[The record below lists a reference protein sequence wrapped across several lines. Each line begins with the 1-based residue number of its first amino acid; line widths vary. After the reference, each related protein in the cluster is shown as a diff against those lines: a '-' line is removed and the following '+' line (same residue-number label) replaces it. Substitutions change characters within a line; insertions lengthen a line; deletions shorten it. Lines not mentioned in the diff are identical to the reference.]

1 MNIRPASLIFLPLLA
16 VGYAQTVAFPELR
29 LSPHEVDT
37 MRAHEA
43 GSGTSGVA
51 GIRTTIVAGDPAQAG
66 PYTIRLTIPPNTRI
80 QSHTHRDNRSAVV
93 VAGVWYF
100 GYGPIAKA
108 DAERALPA
116 GSFYTEPAGVAHFAE
131 TKAEAVQVYI
141 TGDGPTDTRYIQSD
155 SGHPEGPIPGS
166 SSRACVDPTR

>member
-1 MNIRPASLIFLPLLA
+1 MTKRLTASVLLPLLT
-16 VGYAQTVAFPELR
+16 VTYAATVPFAPLR
-29 LSPHEVDT
+29 LSAADVDA

-51 GIRTTIVAGDPAQAG
+51 GIRTTVVAGEPSMPG

-80 QSHTHRDNRSAVV
+80 QAHTHRDNRSAVV

-100 GYGPIAKA
+100 GYGLLAKA
-108 DAERALPA
+108 NAEKALPA

-131 TKAEAVQVYI
+131 TKVEPVTVYI
-141 TGDGPTDTRYIQSD
+141 TGDGPTDTRYVQD
-155 SGHPEGPIPGS
+155 AARPA
-166 SSRACVDPTR
+166 RR

>member
-1 MNIRPASLIFLPLLA
+1 MTKRLTASVLLPLL
-16 VGYAQTVAFPELR
+16 TVAYAARVPFAPLR
-29 LSPHEVDT
+29 LSPADVDA

-51 GIRTTIVAGDPAQAG
+51 GIRTTVVAGEPSMPG

-80 QSHTHRDNRSAVV
+80 QAHTHRDNRSAVV

-100 GYGPIAKA
+100 GYGLLAKA
-108 DAERALPA
+108 NAEKALPA

-131 TKAEAVQVYI
+131 TKVEPVTVYI
-141 TGDGPTDTRYIQSD
+141 TGDGPTDTRYVQD
-155 SGHPEGPIPGS
+155 AARPA
-166 SSRACVDPTR
+166 RR

>member
-1 MNIRPASLIFLPLLA
+1 MTKRLTASVLLPLL
-16 VGYAQTVAFPELR
+16 TVAYAATVPFAPLR
-29 LSPHEVDT
+29 FSPADVDA

-51 GIRTTIVAGDPAQAG
+51 GIRTTVVAGEPSMPG

-80 QSHTHRDNRSAVV
+80 QAHTHRDNRSAVV

-100 GYGPIAKA
+100 GYGRLAKA
-108 DAERALPA
+108 NTEKALPA

-131 TKAEAVQVYI
+131 TKVEPVTVYI
-141 TGDGPTDTRYIQSD
+141 TGDGPTDTRYVQD
-155 SGHPEGPIPGS
+155 AAKPA
-166 SSRACVDPTR
+166 RR

>member
-1 MNIRPASLIFLPLLA
+1 MSMRLTSLILLPMLA
-16 VGYAQTVAFPELR
+16 VAYAQAVAFPEAR
-29 LSPHEVDT
+29 LSPKEVDA

-51 GIRTTIVAGDPAQAG
+51 GIRTTVVAGDPAQSG
-66 PYTIRLTIPPNTRI
+66 PYTIRLTIPPSTRI
-80 QSHTHRDNRSAVV
+80 QAHTHRDNRSAVV

-131 TKAEAVQVYI
+131 TKAEAVEVYI
-141 TGDGPTDTRYIQSD
+141 TGDGPTDTQYIQS
-155 SGHPEGPIPGS
+155 GS
-166 SSRACVDPTR
+166 ERP